1 MESKRASTNPPK
13 VLNKD
18 DKDYGTP
25 VAGSKTEARG
35 MLAHERISR
44 EILELCCVIN
54 DHGTRVSLRNSE
66 CDKSSKSPK
75 NKSEKDSSKE
85 GTNDSL
91 VTTIEFGRLFDIYT
105 KISNKLVG
113 VLLRARKYGILD
125 FQGEMLWQRR
135 DDAVI
140 ITLLYSPA
148 KVREMLREKAFAW
161 GKCSAD

>member
-1 MESKRASTNPPK
+1 MESKRAATNPPK

-54 DHGTRVSLRNSE
+54 DHGTRISK
-66 CDKSSKSPK
+66 CDKNSKPI
-75 NKSEKDSSKE
+75 KSKDESNYSKE
-85 GTNDSL
+85 DTNDSL

-125 FQGEMLWQRR
+125 FQGEMLFQRR

-148 KVREMLREKAFAW
+148 KVREMLKEKTFAW
-161 GKCSAD
+161 GKCM

>member
-1 MESKRASTNPPK
+1 MESRREATNQPK
-13 VLNKD
+13 GLDKH

-35 MLAHERISR
+35 KLAHERISR
-44 EILELCCVIN
+44 EILELCCIIN
-54 DHGTRVSLRNSE
+54 DHGTRISLRNSK
-66 CDKSSKSPK
+66 CDKTSEPIKSKDES
-75 NKSEKDSSKE
+75 NYSKE
-85 GTNDSL
+85 DTKDSL

-148 KVREMLREKAFAW
+148 KVREMLREKTFAW
-161 GKCSAD
+161 GKCM